1 MIAIIDYDAGNLASV
16 SRAIS
21 HLGISCRITK
31 NIDEI
36 KAAERVIFPGV
47 GAAGAAMDSLRRS
60 GLDIAIKEAFSG
72 GKPILGICLGS
83 QIILTRSEENNTSC
97 LGIIDGSVRA
107 FAPDR
112 RSAGGQ
118 KLKIPHMGWNGIH
131 IKKPHPL
138 LSGVEAGDEFYF
150 VHSYFPMPQDDRSVV
165 AVTDYGISFASIV
178 GFNNLFATQF
188 HLEKSGPAGLKILEN
203 FCKWTPS

>member
-16 SRAIS
+16 SRAVS
-21 HLGISCRITK
+21 HLGYSCAITRDVK
-31 NIDEI
+31 EI
-36 KAAERVIFPGV
+36 KAAQRIIFPGV
-47 GAAGAAMDSLRRS
+47 GAAGAAMESLQRS
-60 GLDIAIKEAFSG
+60 GLDGVIKEAFAD

-83 QIILTRSEENNTSC
+83 QIILAHSEENSTSC
-97 LGIIDGSVRA
+97 LGVLAGTVRA

-112 RSAGGQ
+112 RSEDNQ

-138 LSGVEAGDEFYF
+138 LSGLGADDEFYF
-150 VHSYFPMPQDDRSVV
+150 VHSYYPDPQDEDTVI

-178 GFNNLFATQF
+178 GLNNLFATQF
-188 HLEKSGPAGLKILEN
+188 HLEKSGRPGLKILDN
-203 FCKWTPS
+203 FCKWTP